1 MWLAL
6 YIFAGWCWL
15 SVLVALLVG
24 KAMRWARSERAN
36 VDDSGAV

>member
-15 SVLVALLVG
+15 SVLAALLVG
-24 KAMRWARSERAN
+24 KAMRWAA
-36 VDDSGAV
+36 DD